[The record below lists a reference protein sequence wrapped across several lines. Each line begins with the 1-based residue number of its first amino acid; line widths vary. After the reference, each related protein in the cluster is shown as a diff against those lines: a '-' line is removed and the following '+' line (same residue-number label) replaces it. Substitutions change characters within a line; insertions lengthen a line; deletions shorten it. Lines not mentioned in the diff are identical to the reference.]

1 MCRVCACV
9 CACLRFTVR
18 RKKHK
23 EEREEKR
30 LKEDGKTIE
39 EARKSGSNREGKKA
53 QGAKNGVK
61 QKKGRMLVSVSP

>member
-1 MCRVCACV
+1 M
-9 CACLRFTVR
+9 RFRVR

-39 EARKSGSNREGKKA
+39 EASKSGSNGEGKKA
-53 QGAKNGVK
+53 QGANNGAK
-61 QKKGRMLVSVSP
+61 AEKREDVSKCFPIA